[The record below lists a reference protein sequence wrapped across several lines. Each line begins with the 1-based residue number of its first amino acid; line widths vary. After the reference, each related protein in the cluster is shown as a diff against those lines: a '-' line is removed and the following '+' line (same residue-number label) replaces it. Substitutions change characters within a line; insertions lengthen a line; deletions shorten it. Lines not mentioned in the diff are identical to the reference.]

1 MLHDIGADAFAERA
15 RRELL
20 ATGETTRE
28 RIDVTRDALTP
39 QESQISRLAAE
50 GRTNPEIGSELFI
63 SDTTVKT
70 HVTRLLQK
78 LELRDRAQAIVL
90 AYQTGLFEA

>member
-1 MLHDIGADAFAERA
+1 VIRQFTRLNHRTPPAAVQTLTG
-15 RRELL
+15 REL
-20 ATGETTRE
+20 E
-28 RIDVTRDALTP
+28 VF
-39 QESQISRLAAE
+39 RLIARGLSNAE
-50 GRTNPEIGSELFI
+50 IARELFI

-90 AYQTGLFEA
+90 AYQTGLFEDPDASRSDGDLDHG

>member
-1 MLHDIGADAFAERA
+1 LTA
-15 RRELL
+15 RELDVFRL
-20 ATGETTRE
+20 ITRGYSN
-28 RIDVTRDALTP
+28 A
-39 QESQISRLAAE
+39 
-50 GRTNPEIGSELFI
+50 EIGRELFI

-90 AYQTGLFEA
+90 AYQTGLFDTLGPGLDSAHGTTRPDHEG